1 MVSFDS
7 LKQNVSK
14 EKQIVKE
21 MGALFK
27 QLEKAKTSQ
36 EKNFILNH
44 LSSLKSSLIKENEN
58 FMGTLEK
65 MGVPRKLSPKTEQR
79 GPITQKPIKEVP
91 DTPAKKAKRNVSI
104 LSAKKQKAF
113 SDLEKETIKRLQKK
127 EKKIVKKKSRKPSKY
142 VELANRWFSDRSK
155 RIIQKGTFRSVE
167 RNIIKSKMPFVP
179 SSYISV
185 MLLTVIVSVVIAFFV
200 FFFFLFFNIGA
211 ALPIITL
218 SEDGIGLRFLKT
230 FWVLFFIPLS
240 TALFMYIYPSLEEKS
255 AAGKINGELPFATIH
270 MAAISGSMIDPSKI
284 FTIILQ
290 TKEYPH
296 LEKEFTKL
304 LNEINIYGYDLITA
318 LKNVSYNSP
327 SKKLS
332 ELLNGLATTISSG
345 GNLPDF
351 FKKRSETLLFE
362 YKIEREKQ
370 IKTSET
376 FMDVYIS
383 VVIAAPMILMLL
395 LVMMKISG
403 LGFSLST
410 GTITLI
416 TVLGVFLI
424 NIFFLTFLQIKQP
437 VE

>member
-1 MVSFDS
+1 M
-7 LKQNVSK
+7 KK
-14 EKQIVKE
+14 
-21 MGALFK
+21 
-27 QLEKAKTSQ
+27 
-36 EKNFILNH
+36 FI
-44 LSSLKSSLIKENEN
+44 
-58 FMGTLEK
+58 
-65 MGVPRKLSPKTEQR
+65 
-79 GPITQKPIKEVP
+79 
-91 DTPAKKAKRNVSI
+91 I
-104 LSAKKQKAF
+104 L
-113 SDLEKETIKRLQKK
+113 
-127 EKKIVKKKSRKPSKY
+127 
-142 VELANRWFSDRSK
+142 
-155 RIIQKGTFRSVE
+155 
-167 RNIIKSKMPFVP
+167 
-179 SSYISV
+179 
-185 MLLTVIVSVVIAFFV
+185 
-200 FFFFLFFNIGA
+200 
-211 ALPIITL
+211 
-218 SEDGIGLRFLKT
+218 
-230 FWVLFFIPLS
+230 IPL
-240 TALFMYIYPSLEEKS
+240 FNDWKS
-255 AAGKINGELPFATIH
+255 V
-270 MAAISGSMIDPSKI
+270 
-284 FTIILQ
+284 
-290 TKEYPH
+290 
-296 LEKEFTKL
+296 TKL

>member
-1 MVSFDS
+1 MSPGLFDS
-7 LKQNVSK
+7 LKNNVAK
-14 EKQIVKE
+14 EKQIIGE
-21 MGALFK
+21 IGNLFI
-27 QLEKAKTSQ
+27 QLEKTTSDQ
-36 EKNFILNH
+36 EKNFVLSHLN
-44 LSSLKSSLIKENEN
+44 SLKNSLIKENSE
-58 FMGTLEK
+58 FLGGLEK
-65 MGVPRKLSPKTEQR
+65 IGVARKLNPASAKN
-79 GPITQKPIKEVP
+79 ITQKAVKEVP
-91 DTPAKKAKRNVSI
+91 DTPAKKAKRNIFI
-104 LSAKKQKAF
+104 LSPRKKKDF
-113 SDLEKETIKRLQKK
+113 SELEKETVKRLQKK
-127 EKKIVKKKSRKPSKY
+127 DEKKVKKKVKKASNY
-142 VELANRWFSDRSK
+142 VKLANKWFAHRSK
-155 RIIQKGTFRSVE
+155 DVVKKGTLRSVE
-167 RNIIKSKMPFVP
+167 RSIIKAKMAFVP
-179 SSYISV
+179 SSYISFM
-185 MLLTVIVSVVIAFFV
+185 MLTMVVSIVASFFIFI
-200 FFFFLFFNIGA
+200 FFMIFKIGA

-218 SEDGIGLRFLKT
+218 AEGGIGLRFLKT
-230 FWVLFFIPLS
+230 FWVIFAIPAC
-240 TALFMYIYPSLEEKS
+240 TALFLYFYPSLEEK
-255 AAGKINGELPFATIH
+255 AAAMKINGELPFATIH

-284 FTIILQ
+284 FTIIIQ
-290 TKEYPH
+290 TKEYPY

-304 LNEINIYGYDLITA
+304 LNEINIYGYDFITA

-362 YKIEREKQ
+362 YKIEREKR

-437 VE
+437 SE